1 MSQHAILA
9 PSSAARLVV
18 CAGSRAISEAYPQE
32 PTIESR
38 EGDAVHW
45 AGAELLR
52 GSDVAL
58 GQVAANGVTLTDE
71 MIDTATQYSEYLF
84 KRHGRVHG
92 GAVDGQVEQTCGN
105 GALHKDNWGTPDFWQ
120 YISETNTLYVDD
132 LKNGHRFVDEVRN
145 WQLMNYAALIAHER
159 GMYHDDRLRI
169 VMTIHQPRAFHRR
182 GPHRSVTLTL
192 GELRKDLAYL
202 AQAFHNAMQPG
213 APVVAADPEVCLDCP
228 GRVYCEAAIAAGYIA
243 VDMAYDSTP
252 LVMSH
257 AAMSK
262 EYRMLLRAETMIK
275 ARREGIKQAIESTIR
290 RGQSVPFFGME
301 HTKGRRVFMDN
312 AREQGFVDIATAYGV
327 TVVKDKF
334 ITPLQAIKAGVPED
348 VVRLYSH
355 APDGAAEL
363 VLDDG
368 SAAARIF
375 GDK

>member
-1 MSQHAILA
+1 MA
-9 PSSAARLVV
+9 
-18 CAGSRAISEAYPQE
+18 EAYPQE
-32 PTIESR
+32 ETIESR

-52 GSDVAL
+52 GQQVAL

-71 MIDTATQYSEYLF
+71 MIDTATQYANYLF
-84 KRHGRVHG
+84 KRHGRVDDEWG
-92 GAVDGQVEQTCGN
+92 GGHIDGQIEQLCGN

-120 YISETNTLYVDD
+120 YDAESHTLYVDD

-159 GMYHDDRLRI
+159 GLYGDDRLRI
-169 VMTIHQPRAFHRR
+169 TMTIHQPRAYHRR
-182 GPHRSVTLTL
+182 GAHRSVTLTL
-192 GELRKDLAYL
+192 GELRKDLSLLSL
-202 AQAFHNAMQPG
+202 AFRNAMLPN
-213 APVVAADPEVCLDCP
+213 APVVAADPEQCLDCP

-290 RGQSVPFFGME
+290 RGQAVPFFGMV
-301 HTKGRRVFMDN
+301 HSKGRRVFMDN
-312 AREQGFVDIATAYGV
+312 AREQGFVDIAMVYGV
-327 TVVKDKF
+327 TAVKEKL
-334 ITPLQAIKAGVPED
+334 ITPTQAIAQGVPEEI
-348 VVRLYSH
+348 VQMYSH
-355 APDGAAEL
+355 APAGAAEL
-363 VLDDG
+363 VVDDG
-368 SAAARIF
+368 TDAARIF
-375 GDK
+375 GDN